1 MLLTGTFDT
10 ELMAVGVMCED
21 TEGHMFF
28 LYHFRWW
35 GRDVDYNNY
44 MVLRMLAAVIYL
56 LARVT
61 TFYQPE
67 G

>member
-1 MLLTGTFDT
+1 
-10 ELMAVGVMCED
+10 MAVGVMCEV
-21 TEGHMFF
+21 HMFI
-28 LYHFRWW
+28 LYHFRWY

-44 MVLRMLAAVIYL
+44 MVLRMLAAVTYL
-56 LARVT
+56 LARVP